1 MWLPVGVNRCQKFS
15 DMLTYTACASVC
27 LKCDKDF
34 YFPAPEEKKGTSKME
49 HLFFFQR
56 RVQIPVQ
63 KCFWILFPSLSFIVG
78 EYKEW
83 AWTFGWIRDGNVSF
97 SVSVSWDSVCQ
108 RRTSLLSLKGDSPLH
123 TCKCVFIFNSSNR
136 LKIFPH
142 QRTWTPPPGF
152 VHVRCF
158 LRRCRRG
165 WLRLSRI
172 ISLSRVI
179 FDSWLLLNV
188 CKRWEWYCRN
198 IFRAP

>member
-63 KCFWILFPSLSFIVG
+63 KCFWILFPSLIFIG

-83 AWTFGWIRDGNVSF
+83 AWTFGWIRDGECELLCLCFMRLCVPAQGMSKF
-97 SVSVSWDSVCQ
+97 
-108 RRTSLLSLKGDSPLH
+108 LSLFSLKRDSPLH
-123 TCKCVFIFNSSNR
+123 TCKCVFIFKSSNR

-142 QRTWTPPPGF
+142 QCTWASPPSLLPPPPQVLYMCTAFFTAVVGADCIWAESF
-152 VHVRCF
+152 HF
-158 LRRCRRG
+158 M
-165 WLRLSRI
+165 
-172 ISLSRVI
+172 
-179 FDSWLLLNV
+179 
-188 CKRWEWYCRN
+188 EWYLTAGCS
-198 IFRAP
+198 